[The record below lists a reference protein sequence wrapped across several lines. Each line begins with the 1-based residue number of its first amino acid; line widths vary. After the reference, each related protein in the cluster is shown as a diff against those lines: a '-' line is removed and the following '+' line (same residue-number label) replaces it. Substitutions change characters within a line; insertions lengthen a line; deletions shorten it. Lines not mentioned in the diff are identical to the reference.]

1 MAMPMA
7 RLLDREKVA
16 YLVVD
21 MQDTLLK
28 KCHDWEQTTGRVV
41 VFSKF
46 CHILGIPLVMT
57 EQYPKGL
64 GRTNLEVRE
73 AAAVQA
79 IPKTTFDCFG
89 EPAFVRAL
97 EATGARTLVIGGI
110 EAHICVT
117 QTALRA
123 LDRGMA
129 VHVLEDAV
137 SSRAEW
143 MNANALRRLR
153 REGAVISNTESAM
166 YEMMGDSSDPLFKRM
181 LFLVK

>member
-1 MAMPMA
+1 MG
-7 RLLDREKVA
+7 RLLEREKVA

-28 KCHDWEQTTGRVV
+28 KCHEWESTMGRIV

-46 CHILGIPLVMT
+46 CHILGLPIVMT

-64 GRTNLEVRE
+64 GRTNLAVRE
-73 AAAVQA
+73 AAAVEA

-89 EPAFVRAL
+89 EPAFVKAL
-97 EATGARTLVIGGI
+97 EATGARTLVIAGI
-110 EAHICVT
+110 ETHICVT

-123 LDRGMA
+123 LDRGMT

-143 MNANALRRLR
+143 MKANAVRRLR
-153 REGAVISNTESAM
+153 KEGVVVSNTESAM

>member
-1 MAMPMA
+1 MA
-7 RLLDREKVA
+7 RTLQREKVA

-28 KCHDWEQTTGRVV
+28 KCHEWEPTLGRVV
-41 VFSKF
+41 VFAKF
-46 CHILGIPLVMT
+46 CHILGVPIVMT

-64 GRTNLEVRE
+64 GRTNMEVRE
-73 AAAVQA
+73 ATAVEA

-89 EPAFVRAL
+89 ESAFVKAL
-97 EATGARTLVIGGI
+97 EATGARTLVVGGI
-110 EAHICVT
+110 EAHICVV
-117 QTALRA
+117 QTALAA
-123 LDRGMA
+123 LERGMA

-137 SSRAEW
+137 TSRAEW
-143 MNANALRRLR
+143 MKANALRRLR